1 MINKISVSNTNSN
14 KQQYPKNNPNFG
26 DGGIGQMF
34 LSAVQLCE
42 TQPMVNTAVADL
54 ATAIVPRTIVEGQ
67 TNVYGGFEAFR
78 RESSGLVINCMIPS
92 VIVLGIA
99 KVIQNHYMGEGSK
112 MADCWA
118 NEDSLNMVK
127 YHWDKASADEVIQ
140 NGKVL
145 YKQGSNEA
153 RVYNTYK
160 NILNDIQGIDV
171 DKEVHFNKFNF
182 HESIHK
188 LTEDTLHPKKKAT
201 FLSSEWS
208 ANRKAVKAAK
218 KAAETAGEEYVADNA
233 FSQIVHKTR
242 SANKI
247 KFKDFKLFDRKGKA
261 IEGYFSQSLGDI
273 LNNTPQILRELTSGK
288 FPDSTTFANKAK
300 RLVTAKS
307 LIGLFGVILPLAI
320 AAQPI
325 NRWLT
330 QRASGIKGAPIY
342 NDFEDGKTKELSP
355 KEKAALFGQKIISIG
370 SIVGVALLSIGKLP
384 GLAMAKNIS
393 QFKSIFPSLDQA
405 RLISTATF
413 ASRMGASQDRNDLRE
428 ATYRDIA
435 TFSTFYFINE
445 YAEKLAATGLEKY
458 YKGCTDH
465 GIKLINELAPRKEG
479 ESRIMHWIKNT
490 SIKTSAE
497 MYGKTLEATK
507 RAKNMRTVT
516 QLVNL
521 GFQLVTLGIIIPKV
535 YRKKTE
541 KEHAKELKLQQMEA
555 EKNRV
560 TKLLSD

>member
-1 MINKISVSNTNSN
+1 MINKISVNNANSN
-14 KQQYPKNNPNFG
+14 KQQYPKNQPSFG

-54 ATAIVPRTIVEGQ
+54 ATAIIPRAAIEGQ
-67 TNVYGGFEAFR
+67 TNPYAGLEALR
-78 RESSGLVINCMIPS
+78 RESSGLIINCMIPS

-99 KVIQNHYMGEGSK
+99 KLIQNHYMGDGSK

-127 YHWDKASADEVIQ
+127 HHWDKATATEVKQ
-140 NGKVL
+140 NGKVI
-145 YKQGSNEA
+145 YKKGSNEA
-153 RVYNTYK
+153 KVYNTYK
-160 NILNDIQGIDV
+160 NILNDIQGIDG
-171 DKEVHFNKFNF
+171 DKEVNFNKFNF
-182 HESIHK
+182 DESIYK
-188 LTEDTLHPKKKAT
+188 LTEETLHPKTKAK
-201 FLSSEWS
+201 FLSSEWN

-218 KAAETAGEEYVADNA
+218 KAADAAGKEYVANDA

-247 KFKDFKLFDRKGKA
+247 KFKDFKLFDKKGKVV
-261 IEGYFSQSLGDI
+261 EGYFSQDLGDI
-273 LNNTPQILRELTSGK
+273 LKNTPQILRELKSNK
-288 FPDSTTFANKAK
+288 FLDSKTFVNKAK

-320 AAQPI
+320 AAQPV

-342 NDFEDGKTKELSP
+342 NDFEEGKVKELTP
-355 KEKAALFGQKIISIG
+355 KEKSALFGQKIISIG
-370 SIVGVALLSIGKLP
+370 SIVGVALLSIRQLP
-384 GLAMAKNIS
+384 SLAMAKSIS

-435 TFSTFYFINE
+435 TFSTFYFLNE
-445 YAEKLAATGLEKY
+445 YVEKLAATGLEKY

-497 MYGKTLEATK
+497 MYGKTAAATK
-507 RAKNMRTVT
+507 RAKNMRSAT
-516 QLVNL
+516 QLINL

-541 KEHAKELKLQQMEA
+541 KEHAKELELQKMEA
-555 EKNRV
+555 QRQKK
-560 TKLLSD
+560 TSS